1 MITKTIEVNKRMTFR
16 EIFKK
21 INENTE
27 DMLIGN
33 VNIGD
38 NLINYDL
45 QSEENEVSITLILK
59 DDEVFPLV
67 VKIVVSM
74 ENGDLNVINNLKR
87 VWVDE
92 I

>member
-21 INENTE
+21 INKNTE
-27 DMLIGN
+27 DMLIRN

-67 VKIVVSM
+67 FRIVVSM

>member
-27 DMLIGN
+27 DMLIRN

-59 DDEVFPLV
+59 DDGIFPLV
-67 VKIVVSM
+67 IKIVVSM

>member
-1 MITKTIEVNKRMTFR
+1 MITKTIEINKRMTFR

-45 QSEENEVSITLILK
+45 QSEENEIGITLILK

-74 ENGDLNVINNLKR
+74 ENGDLNVINSLKR

>member
-27 DMLIGN
+27 DMLIRN

-59 DDEVFPLV
+59 DDGIFPLV

>member
-16 EIFKK
+16 EIFK
-21 INENTE
+21 IISENTG
-27 DMLIGN
+27 DMLISN

-45 QSEENEVSITLILK
+45 QSKENEVGITLILE
-59 DDEVFPLV
+59 DDEAFPLV

-87 VWVDE
+87 VWLDE